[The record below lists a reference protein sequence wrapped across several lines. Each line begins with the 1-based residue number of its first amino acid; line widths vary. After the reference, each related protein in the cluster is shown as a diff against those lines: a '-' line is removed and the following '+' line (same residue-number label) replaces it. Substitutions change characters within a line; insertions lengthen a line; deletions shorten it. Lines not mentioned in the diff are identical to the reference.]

1 MMLMVIKDGTKFLR
15 TVMRSEPI
23 FISLYVIFRC
33 TIDCLLS

>member
-1 MMLMVIKDGTKFLR
+1 MLMVRNDGTKFLR

-23 FISLYVIFRC
+23 FISLYVVFCC

>member
-1 MMLMVIKDGTKFLR
+1 MMINDGTKFLR

-23 FISLYVIFRC
+23 FIPLYVVFRC